1 MSGISGIID
10 KKDSYY
16 PNLAVEMAEKQGH
29 RGAEISSAELDVCGK
44 RLNIAVNKRNR
55 ESTCV
60 YAKDSIILA
69 CDRNPEE
76 TGLETLAEAYN
87 KSGIE
92 GLLSL
97 LSGAFAVVLADRDKN
112 TVFFLRDRSGQK
124 PLYYT
129 ASDKY
134 LMFSSE
140 IKSFYANPDF
150 IPEINED
157 TVDEFFMY
165 KYVSGKNTLIKDV
178 YAVRPGEYIQIEDDI
193 ISGIKYFEFK
203 SDPGIKRL
211 AKAKR
216 RFIKVFS
223 EETQK
228 LMPDEG
234 HAGVMLSGGIDSSLV
249 AVYASEKDR
258 NVIAYSSVFDQTG
271 LSEEKYADMVCSALS
286 VKEEKYNMSAE
297 KFSDIFY
304 DCQWA
309 CDSPL
314 SVPNILG
321 IYLLCREAYDTDV
334 CLLGDGSDELFGG
347 YSRFSEFLLV
357 HFLKDHFP
365 FLWKWKRF
373 GRKMDFLADQF
384 SKGKMA
390 GDPELEILLGASDT
404 GKDALFELRPSENI
418 ERAMANRKTILNE
431 IPEKDIMR
439 KYMAYEFRTFLPECC
454 NRDDKMFN
462 VWGMEPAC
470 PFLSEKVVDFAAS
483 LDRRLLVRPCYIL
496 KRKHHRTKIV
506 PKEVAKDMFG
516 DKFAYR
522 RKMGWSFPLKEMF
535 AEDGMQELF
544 REKLLPG
551 MYRRNIVD
559 ASVVEKWWNDPDS
572 VNSSEYMAL
581 WTAVSFEAWAEVF
594 IDGRA
599 ERPLTGEQKI

>member
-44 RLNIAVNKRNR
+44 RLSIAVNKRNR
-55 ESTCV
+55 ESTCI

-87 KSGIE
+87 RSGIE

-112 TVFFLRDRSGQK
+112 TVFLLRDRSGQK

-178 YAVRPGEYIQIEDDI
+178 YSVRPGECIQIEDDI

-216 RFIKVFS
+216 KFIKVFS

-234 HAGVMLSGGIDSSLV
+234 HAGIMLSGGIDSSLV

-258 NVIAYSSVFDQTG
+258 Q
-271 LSEEKYADMVCSALS
+271 
-286 VKEEKYNMSAE
+286 
-297 KFSDIFY
+297 
-304 DCQWA
+304 
-309 CDSPL
+309 
-314 SVPNILG
+314 
-321 IYLLCREAYDTDV
+321 
-334 CLLGDGSDELFGG
+334 
-347 YSRFSEFLLV
+347 
-357 HFLKDHFP
+357 
-365 FLWKWKRF
+365 
-373 GRKMDFLADQF
+373 
-384 SKGKMA
+384 
-390 GDPELEILLGASDT
+390 
-404 GKDALFELRPSENI
+404 
-418 ERAMANRKTILNE
+418 
-431 IPEKDIMR
+431 
-439 KYMAYEFRTFLPECC
+439 
-454 NRDDKMFN
+454 
-462 VWGMEPAC
+462 
-470 PFLSEKVVDFAAS
+470 VV
-483 LDRRLLVRPCYIL
+483 
-496 KRKHHRTKIV
+496 
-506 PKEVAKDMFG
+506 
-516 DKFAYR
+516 
-522 RKMGWSFPLKEMF
+522 
-535 AEDGMQELF
+535 
-544 REKLLPG
+544 
-551 MYRRNIVD
+551 
-559 ASVVEKWWNDPDS
+559 
-572 VNSSEYMAL
+572 
-581 WTAVSFEAWAEVF
+581 
-594 IDGRA
+594 
-599 ERPLTGEQKI
+599 